1 MSKAFTREDDLPDPT
16 PMRRLSSPLPP
27 GASNYLTPDGASRMR
42 AQLERLLEVERPA
55 TVASVEPLVRDQLPL
70 LDQRIQHLQQSL
82 QTAVIVDAP
91 AGPQNQVRFGAT
103 VTVRD
108 TGGAEAHY
116 RIVGIDEAD
125 PDRGWVSWLSPIAK
139 ALLNAKRGQ
148 KVRLK
153 LPSRNEELEI
163 VSIEYPVA
171 ADVRRL

>member
-16 PMRRLSSPLPP
+16 PVRRLSSPLPS
-27 GASNYLTPDGASRMR
+27 GASNYLTPDGAARMR
-42 AQLERLLEVERPA
+42 VELERLLEVERPA
-55 TVASVEPLVRDQLPL
+55 AVASVGPLAREQVAL

-82 QTAVIVDAP
+82 QTAVIVEP
-91 AGPQNQVRFGAT
+91 PPGPQNQVRFGVT

-108 TGGAEAHY
+108 AGGVESHY

-148 KVRLK
+148 KVHLK
-153 LPSRNEELEI
+153 LPSRDEELEI
-163 VSIEYPVA
+163 VSIDSPVA
-171 ADVRRL
+171 ADVRRV